1 MLCLRDIHRWAAR
14 PWLARRPT
22 RPRRARGLAPRPTR
36 PMPLAGRPCPSRS
49 TLLSYTFL
57 PFGPAS
63 CYPIRL
69 RYFDHPGAALPKR
82 ATFIRVE
89 LVVSEDHG
97 GLEAAIARH
106 FQGASWQRCQVPY
119 ARNLLGMVGY
129 TKRKELAEGLRG
141 VFAAPSRE
149 VTLRLASELGARLR
163 WNHPGLLNI
172 SESTSRNA
180 LSAWGLPRLSPSAHP
195 RHQRAREVRP

>member
-1 MLCLRDIHRWAAR
+1 VPAGHSSLGCASAVGAETDTTAAS
-14 PWLARRPT
+14 ARASAKTNP
-22 RPRRARGLAPRPTR
+22 ANA
-36 PMPLAGRPCPSRS
+36 AGRPPLPKRS

-63 CYPIRL
+63 CYPIRR

-89 LVVSEDHG
+89 LVVSDDHG
-97 GLEAAIARH
+97 GLKAAIARH

-149 VTLRLASELGARLR
+149 VALRLASELVARWR
-163 WNHPGLLNI
+163 RNHPRVAEHLGEHIEECLTRLGP
-172 SESTSRNA
+172 SPTLTVGASAPPTGSRGSTR
-180 LSAWGLPRLSPSAHP
+180 R
-195 RHQRAREVRP
+195 